1 MMILKN
7 TLFVLMLLFVMVP
20 LTAQKKKSSTP
31 YHSGFHRC
39 GTQTLLD
46 EEIRLNPVRKLQI
59 EENRKK
65 TMAAFEQLKHTLQPD
80 AIYTIPVVIHIV
92 LSDPAL
98 VTNAQVQS
106 QIDVLNEDYA
116 GLNAD
121 STRIPAA
128 FKPFFGKGNIRFCLA
143 RRDTKGDASNGIVR
157 VASSTIS
164 SPGDKDPVK
173 FSCAGGSDAWDP
185 TKYLNIW
192 VCNMPT
198 GFLGYSFFASDPL
211 SEKPLNE
218 RGFVNNFRSFGKSG
232 TAQAPF
238 NLGRTATHEIG
249 HFFDLNH
256 IWGPNNCNGSQNC
269 EDAEDDG
276 LNDTPE
282 QFKCT
287 FGAPPA
293 DSLITDSC
301 TKIAP
306 GIMWMNY
313 MDYVDD
319 RAMVMYTP
327 QQYARMEAI
336 LLANTWMV
344 GLLTSNGCTPLPLLN
359 RDVRFERFRETFYDL
374 CGSSENLIF
383 SCDANY
389 KPIITVRNT
398 GTDNITSL
406 TITAKLGNAAN
417 VVTNWT
423 GNLAPQSTT
432 SITLSAVILN
442 PGINNNLLVYT
453 SNPNGSADQKTSND
467 TGRLAGIV
475 YPLAA
480 VPYNEGFESNTFPPN
495 NWQRLNPNADT
506 TWLRTT
512 ISAKTGN
519 ASMFINNFRYNANG
533 ASDWM
538 FSPLIPVKGKDSAF
552 LTFNVAAATFNK
564 PDLANNPTDTLE
576 VLVTTDCGLT
586 YKSVYKKWG
595 KELVTTGNVGVDT
608 GFVPRN
614 DQWRKDTAF
623 LGDFSNATFEYAQA
637 VIRNTT
643 NYENNIYV
651 DDINITTKTVS
662 PILKRKGIMA
672 TPNPFRDKVY
682 LQHYPGPINIE
693 YVNVYDF
700 AGRLVWQKKIS
711 LDLPGTNRGPDFLEL
726 NLSHLSSGMYT
737 IQVVYRVSDT
747 QTLRVLKIN

>member
-1 MMILKN
+1 MLKN
-7 TLFVLMLLFVMVP
+7 LLFVLLFFTSFGSSAV
-20 LTAQKKKSSTP
+20 AQKIKNNPTLT
-31 YHSGFHRC
+31 SGFHRC

-46 EEIRLNPVRKLQI
+46 EEIKRNPARKLQI

-65 TMAAFEQLKHTLQPD
+65 TLAAFEQLKHTLRPD
-80 AIYTIPVVIHIV
+80 AIYTIPVVVHIV
-92 LSDPAL
+92 LTDPL
-98 VTNAQVQS
+98 SVTNAQVQS
-106 QIDVLNEDYA
+106 QLDVLNEDYA

-128 FKPFFGKGNIRFCLA
+128 FKPLFGKGNIRFCLA

-157 VASSTIS
+157 VTSTTIS

-192 VCNMPT
+192 VCNMPS

-218 RGFVNNFRSFGKSG
+218 RGFVNNFRSFGKGG

-256 IWGPNNCNGSQNC
+256 IWGPNNCDGTQSC
-269 EDAEDDG
+269 DDEDG
-276 LNDTPE
+276 VNDTPK

-287 FGAPPA
+287 FGAPAA
-293 DSLITDSC
+293 DSVIKDACQLTN
-301 TKIAP
+301 P

-327 QQYARMEAI
+327 QQNARMEAI
-336 LLANTWMV
+336 LLSSPWLS
-344 GLLTSNGCTPLPLLN
+344 GLLTSDGCTPVPSLN
-359 RDVRFERFRETFYDL
+359 RDVRFEKFREPFYDL
-374 CGSSENLIF
+374 CGSSNNLIF

-406 TITAKLGNAAN
+406 TITAKLGTWAN

-423 GNLAPQSTT
+423 GNLAPQSTINIT
-432 SITLSAVILN
+432 LNTITLS
-442 PGINNNLLVYT
+442 PGVNNNLVVYT

-467 TGRLAGIV
+467 TGKLAGIV
-475 YPLAA
+475 YPIIAA
-480 VPYNEGFESNTFPPN
+480 PYSEGFESNSFPPA

-512 ISAKTGN
+512 TAAKTGN
-519 ASMFINNFRYNANG
+519 ASMFIDNFHYNSNG

-552 LTFNVAAATFNK
+552 ITFNVAAATFNK

-595 KELVTTGNVGVDT
+595 KDLVTTGNVGVDT
-608 GFVPRN
+608 GFIPRN
-614 DQWRKDTAF
+614 DQWRKDTVF
-623 LGDFSNATFEYAQA
+623 LGDFSNATFDYAQA
-637 VIRNTT
+637 VIRNIT
-643 NYENNIYV
+643 NYENNIYI

-711 LDLPGTNRGPDFLEL
+711 LNLPGTNRGPDFLEL
-726 NLSHLSSGMYT
+726 NLNHLSSGIYT
-737 IQVVYRVSDT
+737 IQVVYRVSET
-747 QTLRVLKIN
+747 QTIRVLKIN